1 MQAFEQELESN
12 FFTTGIIPDL
22 NFRFVLARNSSVAA
36 EAAERLGTQPALEAL
51 LGETMLAA
59 FFLVTHSVKTK
70 DTVSLHLEGSGPV
83 HRLIGFAN
91 TDGAMRATTAHPT
104 AHWEGNLWQGVGP
117 GILRVNRWRDDQQS
131 YSSAVEMRAVGLGK
145 NLQEFVGRSDQIQ
158 SFIRLESSFEANGSR
173 PAPVRNISGF
183 MFQALPGAGPD
194 EVDEV
199 LNMIGD
205 RTPDDMISAL
215 LQPADAVGGTFRPG
229 TTASHPVKILRNGT
243 FHYHCD
249 CSKDK
254 VSRMLYLMGRESIT
268 GLAQEKGCVE
278 VFCEFCKKRYELS
291 AGEVD
296 ALFMD
301 R

>member
-1 MQAFEQELESN
+1 MQAFEQELQSN
-12 FFTTGIIPDL
+12 FFTTGLIPDL

-36 EAAERLGTQPALEAL
+36 EAAERLGTSPPLEAL

-70 DTVSLHLEGSGPV
+70 DTVSLHLEGAGPV
-83 HRLIGFAN
+83 HRLIAFAD
-91 TDGAMRATTAHPT
+91 TDGAMRATTARPT
-104 AHWEGNLWQGVGP
+104 AAWEGSLWRGVGA
-117 GILRVNRWRDDQQS
+117 GILRVNRWRDDQRS
-131 YSSAVEMRAVGLGK
+131 YSSAVEMRDVGLGK

-158 SFIRLESSFEANGSR
+158 SFIRLESSFTAGADST
-173 PAPVRNISGF
+173 VRNISGF

-199 LNMIGD
+199 LDMIGD
-205 RTPDDMISAL
+205 RTPDEMIGAI
-215 LQPADAVGGTFRPG
+215 LQPADEVGGTFRPG
-229 TTASHPVKILRNGT
+229 KIASHPVKILKNGA
-243 FHYHCD
+243 FHYKCD

-254 VSRMLYLMGRESIT
+254 VSKVLTLMGRESIT

-291 AGEVD
+291 PAEVD
-296 ALFMD
+296 GLFLD